1 MSRSGPGAEGQG
13 DLPQKG
19 PASSPAEGELGM
31 ACKGHSRQLC
41 TPLGNGAGQEGGEA
55 GGGGAGW
62 ADGARAEEVF
72 SEEGGDCPLSP
83 LASGSQLAQLLR

>member
-55 GGGGAGW
+55 GGGGLGGQTGPEQRRFSQRKEATVLYPHW
-62 ADGARAEEVF
+62 LVAR
-72 SEEGGDCPLSP
+72 SLPNS
-83 LASGSQLAQLLR
+83 